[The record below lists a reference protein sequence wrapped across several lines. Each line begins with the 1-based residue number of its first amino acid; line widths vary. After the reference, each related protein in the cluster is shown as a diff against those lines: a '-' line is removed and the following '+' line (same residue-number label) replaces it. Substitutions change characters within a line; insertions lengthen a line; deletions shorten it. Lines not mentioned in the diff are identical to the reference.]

1 MYIYTNATHQHI
13 TDKTSFFQSPT
24 KPWCLVT
31 QKQLK
36 RLPISPSQNP
46 PSLRPGWND
55 PDTFIPEEDLGDS
68 STALL
73 VSISVSLV
81 FLIIIVILLFC
92 LLSRRNMAPCPTRS
106 DFGRRYSQMY
116 TNTSQRF
123 R

>member
-1 MYIYTNATHQHI
+1 M
-13 TDKTSFFQSPT
+13 KSLFQTPN

-31 QKQLK
+31 QEQLR

-46 PSLRPGWND
+46 PGPRPGWND
-55 PDTFIPEEDLGDS
+55 PDIFIPEEDSGDS

-73 VSISVSLV
+73 VSISVSV
-81 FLIIIVILLFC
+81 MFLIIIVILLYC
-92 LLSRRNMAPCPTRS
+92 LLSRRNLAPCPTRS

-116 TNTSQRF
+116 TNTSKRF